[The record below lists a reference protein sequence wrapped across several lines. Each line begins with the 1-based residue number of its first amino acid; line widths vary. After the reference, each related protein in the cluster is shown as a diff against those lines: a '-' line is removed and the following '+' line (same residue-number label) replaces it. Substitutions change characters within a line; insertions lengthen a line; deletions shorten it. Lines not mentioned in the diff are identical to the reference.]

1 MARTTSKTMGNPK
14 VKRPITAPTIR
25 GTARR
30 SVAGFAVPGW
40 CLAQNPPS
48 VAARSQRWP
57 WGPRYR
63 HGPSVPEA
71 GGFGSSGWSSGLSGP
86 FGSFESGGGPK
97 TKSAAVLFRSGLPE
111 ESLTVRNRSIA
122 SRISRQYSEN
132 SSRSAIMHDTRTASS
147 PNHPA
152 RMKLEPYCAEI
163 KLNDVALGVDNIHYD
178 VFLSPRFV
186 EFTRKYLLDLVRQT
200 VNISLVYGKDRKQSG
215 SPEHSAFRKILT
227 EMLQGSLTDA
237 KFKQSIETDLLHHLA
252 IVKHLNA
259 EISVEFSSLI
269 VECKDWI
276 RARGEVFE
284 HSQQAHVMRA
294 KIAEIQADK
303 KNVYRMVGE
312 TLCRIWR
319 EVEETTLAKSRRALF
334 GEDFQET
341 YELLQNRCLFVE
353 NGNDDNL
360 FLEHYVLLGNFVN
373 DPDRFEIFDSLL
385 LDFVRDFILAGDNA
399 DDLSKARKA
408 HERLLEQARLLRSEM
423 ARVEQEIEET
433 SSRAGDG
440 DGLFPSFFKK
450 KAGPSPESKGE
461 IANLHQ
467 KFESLEKSLEELS
480 EPIEAAK
487 QRLDFLVEE
496 YRGRLGDYLNRPQNA
511 RCLFDEQASRA
522 DAESGAHTPSQLLEE
537 WLHRLEERELVLHVL
552 AGYEL
557 RKISADYCPPVHLQA
572 LKKALVGRDD
582 AKRVEAI
589 LEQFPARK
597 ISMKRLEEA
606 SRAIRRRTHEEQLS
620 TALQFVEDFMRLRRD
635 RRNYHHVVAWMERIN
650 LVRSER
656 ARELSRANK
665 SLYEFL
671 HPEEGRKKNDPVINH
686 TIIKADVRGSTGIT
700 KDLLAKGMNPA
711 SHFSMNLHEPVKKML
726 ERYGAATVFIEGD
739 AIILAIEET
748 EASRATKRAVGR
760 ACVLAREILAVTQ
773 AYNVRAKTTDLPAL
787 EIGVGVAF
795 QDSAPSLWMD
805 GNSKIMISRALN
817 LSDRLSSCTKI
828 TKRLFLNNPSPF
840 NVFLLQPLMEDAAE
854 DEGEELLV
862 RFNLNGIEMNE
873 EAFQKLSSEISMA
886 SMAGTFPMPWGK
898 ERVQLYVGEVPF
910 GETLEPVVIR
920 KGFVHQ
926 LLSGAKIGA
935 QGTRPYYEVCTDAK
949 LLDLARK
956 KFATITPKS

>member
-1 MARTTSKTMGNPK
+1 M
-14 VKRPITAPTIR
+14 
-25 GTARR
+25 
-30 SVAGFAVPGW
+30 
-40 CLAQNPPS
+40 
-48 VAARSQRWP
+48 
-57 WGPRYR
+57 
-63 HGPSVPEA
+63 PEA

-511 RCLFDEQASRA
+511 RCLFDEHVSRA
-522 DAESGAHTPSQLLEE
+522 DAESGTHTPSQLLEE